1 MSAATVYQHAARA
14 AIVSTNHPEQRR
26 YGADVDAAYDGVPD
40 ALGAHVCAA
49 KVYRMAGERFAA
61 LELQLGFGHSRRA
74 TMEIDL
80 DAGGLRE
87 LARCLLDAAHDIE
100 RGAQEVAA

>member
-1 MSAATVYQHAARA
+1 MSTVTAYQHAARA
-14 AIVSTNHPEQRR
+14 PIVPANHPDQRR

-49 KVYRMAGERFAA
+49 TVCRMAGKRFAA
-61 LELQLGFGHSRRA
+61 LEIQLGFGHSRRA
-74 TMEIDL
+74 TVEIDL
-80 DAGGLRE
+80 DADGLRE